1 MLYRQGQEYY
11 LQLNETR
18 LDPLGLKA
26 FPIRQAR
33 VSPADGKPLVVLL
46 GDSRAAAWPAPT
58 QLEGFTFVNR
68 GASAQTT
75 AQVLGRFPYH
85 VPSLKPDILVL
96 EVGINDLK
104 TIPLFPER
112 KAAIVADCE
121 ANIQKLVELATRDNT
136 RVILVTIFPLGQI
149 PIERR
154 PFWSEDVALAITE
167 VNQFITML
175 ASDSVEIFD
184 AGKILSNE
192 SGIVDP
198 RYSKDFLHLN
208 ATGYEALNRELSLVL
223 QR

>member
-1 MLYRQGQEYY
+1 MSKKHIRPFSIVLAIILLISSIFNIILYRQGQEYY

-26 FPIRQAR
+26 FPIGQAR
-33 VSPADGKPLVVLL
+33 DNLADGKPVVVFL

-58 QLEGFTFVNR
+58 QLDGFTFINR

-85 VPSLKPDILVL
+85 VPSLKPDILVF

-121 ANIQKLVELATRDNT
+121 ANIQTLVDLATQDDM

-149 PIERR
+149 
-154 PFWSEDVALAITE
+154 
-167 VNQFITML
+167 
-175 ASDSVEIFD
+175 
-184 AGKILSNE
+184 
-192 SGIVDP
+192 
-198 RYSKDFLHLN
+198 
-208 ATGYEALNRELSLVL
+208 
-223 QR
+223 